1 MIQRYISSQLKL
13 AERHAGHSNWDYVDI
28 SIVRA
33 FFSELRK
40 SRTSRICFLTLLEI
54 LLLVIYVELDTVPRV
69 HSYFLQLVSSFV
81 IQRLPDTTTWNTARF
96 GTLVFSEIICRY
108 LRNVIFSSPFAYT
121 HTHHVNKN
129 KTGIYTA
136 PSKNQTYHIRIY
148 KFRYKIVLTSSL
160 QLFSVYSGLWTGN
173 CRVNCLQ

>member
-121 HTHHVNKN
+121 HTSCKQEQDRDL
-129 KTGIYTA
+129 Y
-136 PSKNQTYHIRIY
+136 
-148 KFRYKIVLTSSL
+148 SSFKKSNVPH
-160 QLFSVYSGLWTGN
+160 QN
-173 CRVNCLQ
+173 I